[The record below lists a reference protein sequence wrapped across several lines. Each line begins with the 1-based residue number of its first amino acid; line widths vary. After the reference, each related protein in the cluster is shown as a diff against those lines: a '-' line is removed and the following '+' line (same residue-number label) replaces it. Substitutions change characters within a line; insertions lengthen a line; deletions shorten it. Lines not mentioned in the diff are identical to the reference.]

1 MTIDDAILEEYK
13 IYCERYD
20 DYIDHDERMTE
31 RGFVQESERVIKILY
46 KIKYGKAE
54 IDDIAHWLA
63 FWSSLSK
70 GIVL

>member
-13 IYCERYD
+13 IYCERYNFEA
-20 DYIDHDERMTE
+20 ERD
-31 RGFVQESERVIKILY
+31 FAQESERVIKILY

-63 FWSSLSK
+63 FWSSLGK